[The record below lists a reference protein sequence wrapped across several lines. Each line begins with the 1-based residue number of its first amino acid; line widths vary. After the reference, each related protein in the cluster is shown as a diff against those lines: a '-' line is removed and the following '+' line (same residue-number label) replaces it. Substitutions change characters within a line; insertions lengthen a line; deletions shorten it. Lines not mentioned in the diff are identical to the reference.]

1 MTKRPV
7 DPRWFD
13 ELRTGQLRDSLVW
26 LAPLRTHVDSL
37 VSFGCCSSEPFAL
50 MWTLDAVEGEV
61 VELKK
66 ENLRKPK
73 EDLARLKQSSLVATS
88 PLLGCM
94 DGRSVHF
101 IVEDMSELK
110 EEQLRS
116 DCCDLAY
123 CEEVLYFMWDK
134 GAKFQKSIS
143 QMARVVKP
151 GGWVIACEGKIR
163 DPYPGGDLIDIS
175 QYFLAAGLEKV
186 SLKGAPESCGC
197 YEKPNRPSNPSLE
210 TTVQ

>member
-1 MTKRPV
+1 M
-7 DPRWFD
+7 
-13 ELRTGQLRDSLVW
+13 RTGRLKERFEW
-26 LAPLRTHVDSL
+26 LTPLGTSVESL

-50 MWTLDAVEGEV
+50 MWTLDAVEAEV

-66 ENLRKPK
+66 ENLAEPK
-73 EDLARLKQSSLVATS
+73 EEMERLKQSSLVATS
-88 PLLGCM
+88 PLFGCM

-101 IVEDMSELK
+101 IVEDMSKLK

-116 DCCDLAY
+116 DSCDLAY
-123 CEEVLYFMWDK
+123 CEEVLYFMWDN
-134 GAKFQKSIS
+134 GAKFQKSIN

-151 GGWVIACEGKIR
+151 GRWVIACEGKIR

-175 QYFLAAGLEKV
+175 QYFLAAGLVKV

-197 YEKPNRPSNPSLE
+197 YEKPNRPSEPSRRLGRH
-210 TTVQ
+210 QLGRQRS